1 MNKVCWIFGILVNF
15 SLYTYALSSNE
26 REIMRIYNNAV
37 YYNKVDIGDINF
49 LKSINND
56 ELTTYTDS
64 VQYCFHYSYAGLL
77 DMIEPIDVELQNLHI
92 DQALQIC
99 ETKIGIFDAEY
110 VELLKARAENADDQ
124 GYLDTAISYF
134 QQALVK
140 GNFILERES
149 THRNRFE
156 KGTTLCGLGNAYI
169 KKGYEKEAL
178 RCFREAH
185 EIMKVDYSQDD
196 IMPMMPLFYIAEYYD
211 QQKKDYKSSIMIW
224 EELIDFLESNGT
236 IDGKYYYDWNF
247 QLAADLVKAGLKEE
261 GYKKYCELF
270 KLIKEK
276 EGSYSQE
283 LEHIYENYFFLL
295 HEMGLF
301 AEVEEFKPILK
312 DYYEKTNAPSGQYA
326 YALYQVARILDST
339 NQQKLLKQIETEIEK
354 FPLKDQIQVL
364 VELGRNPS
372 TSANDAVSYSKQL
385 LSLIEKQPNGREY
398 PIYGIALEMLAIS
411 YEKIP
416 DSSKALDTYLHL
428 KEFLEQRSEVDST
441 YYWATLGQLSRLYFD
456 QKNYREAINYEE
468 LLQPY
473 LAKLYGKNAPRI
485 GQGYNDIGVSYLNL
499 GEYKKAEKALMKS
512 LDIVEKSL
520 GIEHSHAMYATIIH
534 NLGRLYMLEGKNDK
548 AMDYFQRALNLQ
560 LTYEGKSNF
569 KTIQYI
575 NELETME
582 L

>member
-1 MNKVCWIFGILVNF
+1 M
-15 SLYTYALSSNE
+15 YALSPNKK
-26 REIMRIYNNAV
+26 EIMHIYHNVVYNNEV
-37 YYNKVDIGDINF
+37 NIDDLEY
-49 LKSINND
+49 LKSISD
-56 ELTTYTDS
+56 EELLSYTDS
-64 VQYCFHYSYAGLL
+64 VQYCFHYVYAGIL
-77 DMIEPIDVELQNLHI
+77 DRIEPVDLNLQNYHIDKALHI
-92 DQALQIC
+92 CD
-99 ETKIGIFDAEY
+99 TKIGIFDIEY
-110 VELLKARAENADDQ
+110 IELLKTRAENAEEQ
-124 GYLDTAISYF
+124 GLLDLAVSYF
-134 QQALVK
+134 QEVLVK
-140 GNFILERES
+140 GNFLLEKES
-149 THRNRFE
+149 NKRLRFE
-156 KGTTLCGLGNAYI
+156 KGTTLCGLGNVYV
-169 KKGYEKEAL
+169 KKGYGKEAVQ
-178 RCFREAH
+178 CFRKAH
-185 EIMKVDYSQDD
+185 DIMKVDYASDD
-196 IMPMMPLFYIAEYYD
+196 IIPMMPLFYIGRYYS
-211 QQKKDYKSSIMIW
+211 QHEKNYKSSILIW
-224 EELIDFLESNGT
+224 KELIDFLESNGT